1 MIEMMRVIYTNLKF
15 ILIISALWLT
25 AIGLTFKQYQHLDK
39 LKNEIHMNKTT
50 IAKLNIAY
58 QSLINKRK
66 NFSAVNHAY
75 KEMEEQ
81 SANMDM
87 QKILFS
93 ENIFQLNQRLK
104 LNKLAWQ
111 YDAVIQYLL
120 ANLAANHFYQVFS
133 LPVKLRMHV
142 NEEQQWLNLINQL
155 YLQGRYYQVNN
166 CEISA
171 HREQRSSSIS
181 AVDHLEVFCLLNLAY
196 PQANN
201 ILDKH
206 HMQQARSASQIASTQ
221 SGRLP

>member
-1 MIEMMRVIYTNLKF
+1 MMRVIYTNLKF

-111 YDAVIQYLL
+111 YGAVIQYPL

-155 YLQGRYYQVNN
+155 YL
-166 CEISA
+166 
-171 HREQRSSSIS
+171 
-181 AVDHLEVFCLLNLAY
+181 
-196 PQANN
+196 
-201 ILDKH
+201 
-206 HMQQARSASQIASTQ
+206 
-221 SGRLP
+221 